1 MPLFTIPCSFGEII
15 DKITILEIKLAK
27 SSGPQKANIQAEFD
41 GLKGHLRPTLP
52 PEKLVTFSTNLDAL
66 RAINKRLWALED
78 LIRQKSSTQTH
89 DGAFIQ
95 VAEAIHKTND
105 ERYRVKR
112 ILNGLMDSSLVE
124 EKIYETL
131 GPKETVESKEDHAYF
146 VRAMRA
152 FEGGNYDTSFRIFE
166 KLCEKFK
173 NTAPSTFMC
182 SLLSS
187 YDTNAAFLGV
197 PNKYQSLMD
206 KILPLA
212 SDIVSD
218 PAHSRHILMNYGMH
232 LMRRKEYGK
241 ATEYLRYMNAMHA
254 PGITPETMS
263 LPEES
268 QGATM
273 LVYMGGGIGDKIM
286 FARFIPLL
294 CEALKES
301 TVIFLVDDSLY
312 WIFSQAFKEPNLKVV
327 PFSKRSTVS
336 FSHHCN
342 IHMLPHFLG
351 LEYEDILP
359 LNYLSILRVESPIQI
374 DKTKRTVL
382 INWHGNY
389 ANQLER
395 LNRGIA
401 LESLKPLLAIKDIQW
416 VSTQKEFSPDEQAIL
431 KTYDILN
438 LGPLVDNDGD
448 SYKDTLAI
456 MRQVDL
462 VISTDTSFVHVAGT
476 AAIPCWVLLTKGCE
490 WRWTQD
496 KISRWYPDLRLFRQT
511 KVGDWA
517 SVVSE
522 VKGALV

>member
-1 MPLFTIPCSFGEII
+1 LT
-15 DKITILEIKLAK
+15 K

-41 GLKGHLRPTLP
+41 GLKGHLRPTLS
-52 PEKLVTFSTNLDAL
+52 PEKLVIFSKTLDEL
-66 RAINKRLWALED
+66 RTINKRLWALED
-78 LIRQKSSTQTH
+78 LIRQKSSTKTH

-112 ILNGLMDSSLVE
+112 NLNSLMDSSLVE
-124 EKIYETL
+124 EKIYD
-131 GPKETVESKEDHAYF
+131 TVESKETTESKEDQALF
-146 VRAMRA
+146 VRAMRT
-152 FEGGNYDTSFRIFE
+152 FENGNYDTSFRVFE

-173 NTAPSTFMC
+173 DTAPSTFMC

-197 PNKYQSLMD
+197 PNKYQDLMD

-212 SDIVSD
+212 RDIVTD
-218 PAHSRHILMNYGMH
+218 TAHSRHILMNYGMH

-241 ATEYLRYMNAMHA
+241 ATEYLRYMNGVNA

-263 LPEES
+263 LPPEGS
-268 QGATM
+268 SNKIM

-294 CEALKES
+294 CESLKKS
-301 TVIFLVDDSLY
+301 TVIFLVDDNLY
-312 WIFSQAFKEPNLKVV
+312 WIFSQVFTEPNLKVV
-327 PFSKRSTVS
+327 PFSKRYTVT

-351 LEYEDILP
+351 LEYDDILP
-359 LNYLSILRVESPIQI
+359 LDYLRILRVESPIQI
-374 DKTKRTVL
+374 EKGKTVL

-401 LESLKPLLAIKDIQW
+401 LESLSPLFALKDIHW

-431 KTYDILN
+431 KTHNILN
-438 LGPLVDNDGD
+438 LGPLVDNNGD

-476 AAIPCWVLLTKGCE
+476 AGIPCWVLLTKGCE

-496 KISRWYPDLRLFRQT
+496 KITRWYPNLHLFRQN

-517 SVVSE
+517 SVISD
-522 VKGALV
+522 VKQRLSQL

>member
-15 DKITILEIKLAK
+15 DKITILEIKLTK

-41 GLKGHLRPTLP
+41 GLKSHLRPTLP
-52 PEKLVTFSTNLDAL
+52 PEKLVTFSKNLDEL

-78 LIRQKSSTQTH
+78 LIRQKSSTQAH

-112 ILNGLMDSSLVE
+112 ILNGLMDSRLVE
-124 EKIYETL
+124 EKIYER
-131 GPKETVESKEDHAYF
+131 PESIESKEDQAYF

-152 FEGGNYDTSFRIFE
+152 FESGNYDTSFRIFE

-173 NTAPSTFMC
+173 NEAPSTFMC

-187 YDTNAAFLGV
+187 YDTNATFLGV
-197 PNKYQSLMD
+197 PNKYLSLMD
-206 KILPLA
+206 KVLPLA
-212 SDIVSD
+212 RDIVTD
-218 PAHSRHILMNYGMH
+218 DAHRKHILMNYGMH

-263 LPEES
+263 LPPS
-268 QGATM
+268 DGKGATM

-301 TVIFLVDDSLY
+301 SVIFLVDDSLY

-327 PFSKRSTVS
+327 PFSKRSTVT

-359 LNYLSILRVESPIQI
+359 LDYLSIVRVESPIQI
-374 DKTKRTVL
+374 EKGKTVL

-395 LNRGIA
+395 LNRGVA
-401 LESLKPLLAIKDIQW
+401 LESLKPLFAMKQIRWI
-416 VSTQKEFSPDEQAIL
+416 STQKEFSPDEHAIL
-431 KTYDILN
+431 KEHNILN

-476 AAIPCWVLLTKGCE
+476 AGIPCWVLLTKGCE

-496 KISRWYPDLRLFRQT
+496 KISRWYPSMRLFRQN
-511 KVGDWA
+511 KVGDWS
-517 SVVSE
+517 SVVSD
-522 VKGALV
+522 VQQTLSQL